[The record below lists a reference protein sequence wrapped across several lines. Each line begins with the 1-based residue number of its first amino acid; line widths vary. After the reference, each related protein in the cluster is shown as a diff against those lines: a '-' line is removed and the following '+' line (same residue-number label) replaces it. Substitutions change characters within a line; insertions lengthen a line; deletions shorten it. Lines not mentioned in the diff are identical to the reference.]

1 MSEKEPVDLA
11 ERDIVKDREIDEFNL
26 MKELK
31 HLPSILGYWGEQYQ
45 EAKSTAQELKDKYS
59 YIQDKVLLDITA
71 TKTAEEGKKP
81 TDKTLA
87 AYGSCDKAVIEA
99 YNKYVE
105 AERQKNLLYVC
116 AQAIETKMS
125 AIKLMVELRK
135 TEYFNTNMT
144 IDAEEMTGTTSERI
158 RNQYK

>member
-1 MSEKEPVDLA
+1 MSEKEPADLA

-45 EAKSTAQELKDKYS
+45 EAKSAAQELKDKYS

-71 TKTAEEGKKP
+71 IKTAEEGKKP

-87 AYGSCDKAVIEA
+87 ACVSCNKAVINA
-99 YNKYVE
+99 Y
-105 AERQKNLLYVC
+105 AEYIQAEKRKNLLYVC
-116 AQAIETKMS
+116 AQAIETKMN

-135 TEYFNTNMT
+135 TDYFNANMA
-144 IDAEEMTGTTSERI
+144 IDAEEMTGTPANQI